1 MAVVA
6 TLEFDDLAAAGDSAR
21 QTDSRHRCLGAG
33 ADQADFFNG
42 WHACRN
48 GFRNLD
54 LGLGRGAER
63 QTVHR
68 GFLHGAYDLWVRDG
82 KSVVSG
88 KGGSGR
94 VNLGVRRTLKTKK
107 NTSR

>member
-68 GFLHGAYDLWVRDG
+68 GFLHGAYDLWVRITQKDR
-82 KSVVSG
+82 KSV
-88 KGGSGR
+88 GSG
-94 VNLGVRRTLKTKK
+94 
-107 NTSR
+107 TSGAVSVDTGGR